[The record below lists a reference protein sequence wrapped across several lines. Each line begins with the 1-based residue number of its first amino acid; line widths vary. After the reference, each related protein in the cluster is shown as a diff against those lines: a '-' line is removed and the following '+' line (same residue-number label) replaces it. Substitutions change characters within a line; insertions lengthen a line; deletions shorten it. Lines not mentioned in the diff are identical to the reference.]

1 MRALSRVAWATA
13 LALSIAAAAPVEPLQ
28 PARVTPDE
36 LTWRPTWTGAEFA
49 ILAGDPEK
57 AETYVLSMR
66 FPAGFRNPPHFH
78 SDERIVTVLSG
89 TLLVGYGDKFDESA
103 MKALPPG
110 SMFTEP
116 AQQPHFV
123 WAKDGVVVI
132 QVVGHG
138 PSATTWS
145 PR

>member
-1 MRALSRVAWATA
+1 MTALVRGARAAA
-13 LALSIAAAAPVEPLQ
+13 LALALAAAAHAEPLA

-36 LTWRPTWTGAEFA
+36 LRWRLAPTGAHVA
-49 ILAGDPEK
+49 VLAGDPLR
-57 AETYVLSMR
+57 AGVYVLGMR
-66 FPAGFRNPPHFH
+66 FPAGFRNPAHFH
-78 SDERIVTVLSG
+78 PDERIVTILSG
-89 TLLVGYGDKFDESA
+89 TLLVGYGAQFDESA

-123 WAKDGVVVI
+123 WARDGEVVI

-138 PSATTWS
+138 PSATTWIG
-145 PR
+145 R